1 MRASAGPA
9 KFDPGR
15 EGSALRSLVRE
26 RIEWGDFWGWFNFLP
41 QRREGAKKSKKV
53 KRERQYLNHEEH
65 EGHEAWR
72 AVVVRMFCQLRCPW
86 RTLLAKRALPQRCL
100 QARNLSPAST
110 VAAFRLQLLWKLTKK
125 ALRLRSGQAG
135 QGKGGKLK
143 GKRDRID
150 YRCPASTIIPFND
163 NYFFPLVITS
173 IS

>member
-72 AVVVRMFCQLRCPW
+72 AVVVRMFCQLRCTW
-86 RTLLAKRALPQRCL
+86 GELTLMRAS
-100 QARNLSPAST
+100 RNLSPAST
-110 VAAFRLQLLWKLTKK
+110 VAAL
-125 ALRLRSGQAG
+125 G
-135 QGKGGKLK
+135 
-143 GKRDRID
+143 
-150 YRCPASTIIPFND
+150 FN
-163 NYFFPLVITS
+163 FFES
-173 IS
+173 